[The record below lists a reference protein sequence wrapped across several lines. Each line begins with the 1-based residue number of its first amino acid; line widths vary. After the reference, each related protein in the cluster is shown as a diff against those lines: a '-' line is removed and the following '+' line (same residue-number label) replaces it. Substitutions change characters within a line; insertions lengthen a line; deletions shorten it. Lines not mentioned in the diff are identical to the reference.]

1 MDYYVEKL
9 KIKLTDILHLP
20 ECNILTKKGDIFGN
34 ENKEKNKSY
43 K

>member
-20 ECNILTKKGDIFGN
+20 ESKKKIILGEIFGN
-34 ENKEKNKSY
+34 
-43 K
+43 